1 MNKKTAIITIFD
13 EDNYGNRLQNYA
25 TQEILK
31 KHGNTPYTIIN
42 NSYYNNQINLIKYFI
57 KQILKTFL
65 SLIKK
70 PPKRLKN
77 FQIFNI
83 KYINT
88 GEFIHIK
95 NAHKIVDKYDY
106 FICGSDQVWNPYF
119 LRLSPIDLLTFSPKE
134 KNIALSASFGVSR
147 LENQHYEKC
156 KNNFKNFKAISVRED
171 QAQNIL
177 KDMGIYD
184 SQVLIDPTM
193 MLTSNEW
200 EKLESKPS
208 YVKKNY
214 IVIYYLGNMS
224 KEQKSL
230 IENIANH
237 YNLDIIYLCDENFS
251 EYYASGPDE
260 FLYLIHHANLV
271 ITDSFHACV
280 FSILYKVPFYVFERV
295 DDNVKMNSR
304 IETLLSKFN
313 LKNRLLKDYSSYD
326 LNINYDN
333 VDIILEKERK
343 KFNDFIEENI
353 N

>member
-1 MNKKTAIITIFD
+1 MKKVGIITIFD
-13 EDNYGNRLQNYA
+13 ENNYGNRLQNYA
-25 TQEILK
+25 TQEVLNRHQLNAITIL
-31 KHGNTPYTIIN
+31 N
-42 NSYYNNQINLIKYFI
+42 NSYYNNHINL
-57 KQILKTFL
+57 LKFYIRLFL
-65 SLIKK
+65 DKTKETLKK
-70 PPKRLKN
+70 EKRVVN
-77 FQIFNI
+77 FRRFDQKF
-83 KYINT
+83 INT

-95 NAHKIVDKYDY
+95 NAHKIVYKYDY